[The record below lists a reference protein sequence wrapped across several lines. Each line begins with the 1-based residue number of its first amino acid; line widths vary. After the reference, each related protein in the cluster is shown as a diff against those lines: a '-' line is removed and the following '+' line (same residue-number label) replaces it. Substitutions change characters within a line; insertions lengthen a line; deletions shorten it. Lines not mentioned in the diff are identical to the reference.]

1 MILFTMDTITIIML
15 IGLVG
20 SFLLTILKNRIEFSI
35 LSLIFTFGSFVA
47 VTKDAEI
54 AQDLVMLLY
63 IPIIAMGA
71 FTVSAFFK
79 VKV

>member
-1 MILFTMDTITIIML
+1 MDTITIIML

-20 SFLLTILKNRIEFSI
+20 SFILTIFKNRIEFSV

-54 AQDLVMLLY
+54 VEDLVMLLY
-63 IPIIAMGA
+63 VPIIAMGG
-71 FTVSAFFK
+71 FTIASFFK